1 MASTTERTY
10 RLTTL
15 ATSFCHPRGRAFVTE
30 TYPPVVAALYDATVS
45 LARWTSATT
54 PAQRALAIALAIDG
68 DAELEARI
76 RVDLDEGLLT
86 VSDAVR
92 HADAGAD
99 GLLGGTTGTAWRP
112 ERMARPGI
120 RATRAPHCVDVVQ
133 SWLHAELV
141 GGAPPLVVGT
151 AYTLAV
157 FFGTDGAGA
166 VADETWLPFPEGQD
180 TLEVRVRVMSSDFDV
195 PADPQRLRI
204 GRDGR
209 STTRALFD
217 IRPRERRRDDGT
229 EAPHGLSVL
238 VDVRGN
244 FLQRLDVTFD
254 RGAVPDLESYGRQPA
269 AAAVLDERC
278 ATIQIK
284 PSEKGYE
291 LLAPQVCADP
301 IEIRLTEDELCAR
314 IRKVRKVL
322 LQAVKRR
329 PIAFQLDISPADGDA
344 LLHDLAFA
352 GFRLFQSVFSG
363 PEASNELKRV
373 RDWLCARLEQEATTL
388 QIVSSAFPVPWPL
401 MYAVRRFDAVPL
413 SWDNFIGMRHVVEQ
427 IPLTQLANVPP
438 APTIDSTPELGVRT
452 LYDDGIDDAMPSRPV
467 AAQRAYWSA
476 RGVALV
482 EGRSV
487 EDLVEH
493 GLSSAATE
501 KVLYLYCHA
510 EASAL
515 DPDDSKLIF
524 SGSTSVS
531 LGQLSVYAPTDD
543 VLQSHPLVFI
553 NACESAQLTPDFYDG
568 FVPYFLAK
576 GARGVIG
583 TECKT
588 PGLFASEWAK
598 AFFDELFAGTSV
610 GALVLSLR
618 RRFLAEHNN
627 PLGLLYGVHCDTD
640 TVIAPALASAA

>member
-30 TYPPVVAALYDATVS
+30 TYPRVVAALYDATVS

-301 IEIRLTEDELCAR
+301 MESDSPRTSCAR
-314 IRKVRKVL
+314 ASARCGRSSSRPSNGARSRSSSTSPPPTATPCCTISPSRASASSSPCSPAPRRRTSSSGC
-322 LQAVKRR
+322 ATGCARDWSRR
-329 PIAFQLDISPADGDA
+329 P
-344 LLHDLAFA
+344 
-352 GFRLFQSVFSG
+352 R
-363 PEASNELKRV
+363 RC
-373 RDWLCARLEQEATTL
+373 R
-388 QIVSSAFPVPWPL
+388 SSRA
-401 MYAVRRFDAVPL
+401 
-413 SWDNFIGMRHVVEQ
+413 
-427 IPLTQLANVPP
+427 
-438 APTIDSTPELGVRT
+438 
-452 LYDDGIDDAMPSRPV
+452 PSRC
-467 AAQRAYWSA
+467 
-476 RGVALV
+476 RG
-482 EGRSV
+482 R
-487 EDLVEH
+487 
-493 GLSSAATE
+493 
-501 KVLYLYCHA
+501 
-510 EASAL
+510 
-515 DPDDSKLIF
+515 
-524 SGSTSVS
+524 
-531 LGQLSVYAPTDD
+531 
-543 VLQSHPLVFI
+543 
-553 NACESAQLTPDFYDG
+553 
-568 FVPYFLAK
+568 
-576 GARGVIG
+576 
-583 TECKT
+583 
-588 PGLFASEWAK
+588 
-598 AFFDELFAGTSV
+598 
-610 GALVLSLR
+610 
-618 RRFLAEHNN
+618 
-627 PLGLLYGVHCDTD
+627 
-640 TVIAPALASAA
+640 